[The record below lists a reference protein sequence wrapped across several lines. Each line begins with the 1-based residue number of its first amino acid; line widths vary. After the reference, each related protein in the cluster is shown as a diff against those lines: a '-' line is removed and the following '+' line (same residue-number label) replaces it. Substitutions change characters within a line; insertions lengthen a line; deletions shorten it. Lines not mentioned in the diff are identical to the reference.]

1 MQYCVRGERWRRP
14 CDRLRPTSKECS
26 HLSEQEACRPV
37 VPPWP
42 RRTRGPSS
50 HRRDAGR
57 RALCA
62 LVDGRPPFTPC
73 ISSRH
78 AVGVLPFR
86 EARPRAV
93 VQESGRVAP
102 HHPLAK
108 VPPSTHPPVSGG
120 GRRDVSAPDDPRGA
134 VHAPD
139 AVGLPTCFRGED
151 VTRSTIHS
159 AVRRLCGCER
169 HAVSGTYVTRVAPPG
184 TSIGRTRG
192 LTAYDLSSPQTNGRR
207 APLRAILLPAQGST
221 PPSKLF

>member
-1 MQYCVRGERWRRP
+1 VQYCVRGERWWRP

-57 RALCA
+57 GALCA

-108 VPPSTHPPVSGG
+108 VPPSTHNPQCLKEGEGTSRPPMTPEVQFTRPTLWAYQHVFAARTSL
-120 GRRDVSAPDDPRGA
+120 VAPSTAQSVASA
-134 VHAPD
+134 
-139 AVGLPTCFRGED
+139 
-151 VTRSTIHS
+151 
-159 AVRRLCGCER
+159 
-169 HAVSGTYVTRVAPPG
+169 AVSGT
-184 TSIGRTRG
+184 
-192 LTAYDLSSPQTNGRR
+192 L
-207 APLRAILLPAQGST
+207 
-221 PPSKLF
+221 